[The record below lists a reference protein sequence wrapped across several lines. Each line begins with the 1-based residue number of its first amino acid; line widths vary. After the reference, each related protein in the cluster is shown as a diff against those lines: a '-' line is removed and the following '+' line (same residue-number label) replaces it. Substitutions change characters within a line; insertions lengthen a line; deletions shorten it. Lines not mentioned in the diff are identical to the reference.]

1 MKNKTFLVLME
12 QLVMILVFALAAAL
26 CLQAFVFTHRTS
38 LRHEQRDR
46 AVLEAQNA
54 AEAMKSGWWEY
65 FSESGTTFSQDS
77 TYVLLYDAEWQPVRE
92 EATYILTATPLET
105 GSPYLW
111 KAAVSVRTAAGDV
124 LISLPVAGQKEA
136 ANG

>member
-1 MKNKTFLVLME
+1 MRNKTFLVLME

-26 CLQAFVFTHRTS
+26 CLQAFAFARRTA

-54 AEAMKSGWWEY
+54 AEAMKSDWQEY
-65 FSESGTTFSQDS
+65 CAAFSGDGT
-77 TYVLLYDAEWQPVRE
+77 YALLYDTEWQPVRE
-92 EATYILTATPLET
+92 DAAYILAITPLET
-105 GSPYLW
+105 ESPYLW
-111 KAAVSVRTAAGDV
+111 EAEVCVRTAAGDV

-136 ANG
+136 AHG

>member
-1 MKNKTFLVLME
+1 MRNKSFLTLLE

-26 CLQAFVFTHRTS
+26 CLQVFVFAHRTAQ
-38 LRHEQRDR
+38 RHEQRDR

-54 AEAMKSGWWEY
+54 VEAMKCGWWEY
-65 FSESGTTFSQDS
+65 FPQSGATLSEDG

-92 EATYILTATPLET
+92 EAAYILTANPQET
-105 GSPYLW
+105 ESPYLW
-111 KAAVSVRTAAGDV
+111 KAEVSVRTAAGDV